1 MSGHSNSSVLTRRQL
16 LGMDG
21 SHLVQASVGPAGATA
36 LLHTD
41 AAQAF
46 AAMREAARQEGIGL
60 SVASGFRS
68 FDRQLAIWNTKARG
82 ERACHDDAGNRLD
95 LASMEAWDA
104 VQAILRFSALPGT
117 SRHHWGSDMDVF
129 DEKAVPCDYRLQLV
143 AEEYAEQGP
152 FHAMHNWLEQRA
164 GEFGFFRPYREDRGG
179 IAPEPWH
186 LSYRPLAEQCENAMS
201 ASQWAQQ
208 TEAVDLAYK
217 ETVMAK
223 LHDIFERF
231 VQIP

>member
-1 MSGHSNSSVLTRRQL
+1 MSGHSNSSVLTLRQL
-16 LGMDG
+16 LGMDD

-36 LLHTD
+36 LLHAD

-46 AAMREAARQEGIGL
+46 AAMRKAAQQEGIGL

-68 FDRQLAIWNTKARG
+68 FDRQLTIWNTKARG
-82 ERACHDDAGNRLD
+82 ERACHDDAGNRLN
-95 LASMEAWDA
+95 LASMEAWDS

-129 DEKAVPCDYRLQLV
+129 DESAVPDNYQLQLV
-143 AEEYAEQGP
+143 AEEYAGHGP
-152 FHAMHNWLEQRA
+152 FNTLNVWLQNRA
-164 GEFGFFRPYREDRGG
+164 GDFGFFYPYREDRGG

-186 LSYRPLAEQCENAMS
+186 LSYQPLAEQCANAMR
-201 ASQWAQQ
+201 ASQWVQQ
-208 TEAVDLAYK
+208 MEAVDLAYK